1 MVKFFFP
8 VPSSYG
14 GKFHTNQSPKT
25 GTPEIIR
32 KNLRQDHD
40 RIRLDC
46 FRLVSK
52 YLQYFFQMNDT
63 KLKIARKISEIS
75 ERQGAVRATS
85 LGTWPQC
92 CTSGKAFLYGYPIR
106 YGEMCAPEE
115 KKASPLFH
123 HFLRKL
129 KTKKG
134 RLPHRKEKQGT
145 GFREDQCP

>member
-85 LGTWPQC
+85 LEHGHNAVLP
-92 CTSGKAFLYGYPIR
+92 GKHSCMAILLD
-106 YGEMCAPEE
+106 MVKCAHQR
-115 KKASPLFH
+115 K
-123 HFLRKL
+123 RKL
-129 KTKKG
+129 H
-134 RLPHRKEKQGT
+134 P
-145 GFREDQCP
+145 FFIIF